1 MKTRLLLI
9 ITLVFSV
16 FLFTQS
22 TYAECSEQD
31 RDACIDSDGKF
42 DYDAYEDSFWEPIE
56 IQYSFEKNSTA
67 TFEHKKDELGLR
79 GMINASQEDVITMT
93 VPRSIVDA
101 IHRNCD
107 PNEILLLAKYDNAN
121 TTSYDNFYQES
132 FLAEQIMNQTHRV
145 VTFKVLPTMSF
156 ELIGM
161 FPLGLVDEMHNTCG
175 ALNGYK
181 TYYAPPKFQL
191 EHNVEPIKIKC
202 NDELVLLHK
211 YDGSPS
217 CVTEQT
223 KQKLIERGWT
233 EKNDST
239 LPKINTSCMT
249 LEQSKETAPF
259 FKTPSYLPEGYS
271 YVCSRSGM
279 PFESYIVYYNQEF
292 PNNWQIHELVSEGAI
307 FIYQIDERNFVDE
320 KEYATYGSPEQR
332 TRETYDSVIEGNP
345 SLNPQLITIN
355 GMLAYAV
362 DSCSDCGK
370 QTANFTDGT
379 SIQKSTSTETKI
391 KFIDENGV
399 KYMLKTT
406 LPLSELIKVAE
417 SLQ

>member
-1 MKTRLLLI
+1 MKTKFLII
-9 ITLVFSV
+9 ITLSFSV
-16 FLFTQS
+16 LLFTQS

-31 RDACIDSDGKF
+31 RDVCIDSDGKF

-67 TFEHKKDELGLR
+67 TFEQKKDELGLR
-79 GMINASQEDVITMT
+79 GVINATQEDVITMT

-107 PNEILLLAKYDNAN
+107 PDEILLLAKYDNAN

-132 FLAEQIMNQTHRV
+132 SLAEQIMNQTHRM

-156 ELIGM
+156 ELIGT

-191 EHNVEPIKIKC
+191 EHNVEPMKVKC
-202 NDELVLLHK
+202 NDELVLLQK

-233 EKNDST
+233 LTELKPELEPEDKSNVMKKARELGIDNIMEAVDSEK
-239 LPKINTSCMT
+239 LTS
-249 LEQSKETAPF
+249 
-259 FKTPSYLPEGYS
+259 
-271 YVCSRSGM
+271 
-279 PFESYIVYYNQEF
+279 
-292 PNNWQIHELVSEGAI
+292 
-307 FIYQIDERNFVDE
+307 DE
-320 KEYATYGSPEQR
+320 KREYIKIRYEESPN
-332 TRETYDSVIEGNP
+332 TIP
-345 SLNPQLITIN
+345 SLNIRIKDFTRNLEFGERPTFTLIET
-355 GMLAYAV
+355 GYAIPCTHPTLEV
-362 DSCSDCGK
+362 YLLKQEIGNDHTPDDLVYEDKIVHSCPSFGSFYPVLKFWDETDFKPFPVCEKEGRYLIVGDSGYERGALEEYYCNAPYK
-370 QTANFTDGT
+370 N
-379 SIQKSTSTETKI
+379 
-391 KFIDENGV
+391 
-399 KYMLKTT
+399 
-406 LPLSELIKVAE
+406 
-417 SLQ
+417 